1 VGYVEQEL
9 DIEGGTPVPSG
20 QQERAQAAAIT
31 PGGPPEEQQPAPAE
45 RVLALLG
52 GHRLSPGQRRIAQ
65 YIIDHLT
72 EAAFLSIT
80 DLAERVGV
88 SQPSVTRFATSLG
101 YSGYPALREALQP
114 IALSAVAGSPETR
127 AEIRRNE
134 LQAAVDAEIQNLE
147 NLRRVLADTDRML
160 GIGRELAFSMP
171 LTVLGLRISVS
182 LAEYFAYA
190 ARRIHPDVRLVTRG
204 GSVAYD
210 ALLQSREAGGT
221 WVLAFAMPRH
231 ANETLAAL
239 RAARRTGLRV
249 ALITDLT
256 LGPLVDEA
264 DVTLTAGTGS
274 RLVFDSYAAPGVLSA
289 AVLQAMADAD
299 PERTQVRL
307 EGYEQVA
314 DQHDFFLDD

>member
-1 VGYVEQEL
+1 MA
-9 DIEGGTPVPSG
+9 SG

-31 PGGPPEEQQPAPAE
+31 PGGQSVDAERAPAD
-45 RVLALLG
+45 RVRGLFDG
-52 GHRLSPGQRRIAQ
+52 RRLSPGQRRIAQ
-65 YIIDHLT
+65 YLIDHLT

-80 DLAERVGV
+80 ELAERVGV

-101 YSGYPALREALQP
+101 FSGYPALRDALQP
-114 IALSAVAGSPETR
+114 LALKAVAGAPEGD
-127 AEIRRNE
+127 ENRRNE
-134 LQAAVDAEIQNLE
+134 LQAAVDAEIENLE
-147 NLRRVLADTDRML
+147 NVRRLLADTDRVL
-160 GIGRELAFSMP
+160 DIGRDLARSVP

-210 ALLQSREAGGT
+210 ALLQSRAAGGT

-231 ANETLAAL
+231 AKETLGAM
-239 RAARRTGLRV
+239 RAARSAGLRI

-264 DVTLTAGTGS
+264 DVALTAGTGS
-274 RLVFDSYAAPGVLSA
+274 RLVFDSYAAPGVLA
-289 AVLQAMADAD
+289 AALLQAMADAD
-299 PERTQVRL
+299 PERTQARL

-314 DQHDFFLDD
+314 EQHNFFL

>member
-1 VGYVEQEL
+1 MA
-9 DIEGGTPVPSG
+9 SG
-20 QQERAQAAAIT
+20 QQARAQAAAIT
-31 PGGPPEEQQPAPAE
+31 RGRQEPFGDPAPAD
-45 RVLALLG
+45 RVRALFG
-52 GHRLSPGQRRIAQ
+52 SRRLSPGQRRIAT

-101 YSGYPALREALQP
+101 YSGFPALREALQP
-114 IALSAVAGSPETR
+114 IALSAVAGAQETR
-127 AEIRRNE
+127 EQIRRNE
-134 LQAAVDAEIQNLE
+134 LQAAVDAEIENLE
-147 NLRRVLADTDRML
+147 SLRRVLADTDKVL
-160 GIGRELAFSMP
+160 DVGRELARSVP
-171 LTVLGLRISVS
+171 LTVVGLRISVS

-210 ALLQSREAGGT
+210 ALLQSREAGGS
-221 WVLAFAMPRH
+221 WVLAYAMPRH

-239 RAARRTGLRV
+239 RAARSTGLRV

-256 LGPLVDEA
+256 LGPLVEEA
-264 DVTLTAGTGS
+264 DVALSAGTGS
-274 RLVFDSYAAPGVLSA
+274 RLVFDSYSAPGVLSA

-299 PERTQVRL
+299 PERTQSRL

-314 DQHDFFLDD
+314 DQHDFFIAD

>member
-1 VGYVEQEL
+1 M
-9 DIEGGTPVPSG
+9 PSG
-20 QQERAQAAAIT
+20 QQARAQASAIT
-31 PGGPPEEQQPAPAE
+31 PGKPGSPSADPEPSPMD
-45 RVLALLG
+45 RVLALFG
-52 GHRLSPGQRRIAQ
+52 GHRLSPAQRRIAQ
-65 YIIDHLT
+65 YMTDHLT

-88 SQPSVTRFATSLG
+88 SQPSVTRFASSLG
-101 YSGYPALREALQP
+101 FSGFPALREALQP
-114 IALSAVAGSPETR
+114 IALSAVAGSPDTR
-127 AEIRRNE
+127 EEIRRNE
-134 LQAAVDAEIQNLE
+134 LQVAIDAEIDNLAS
-147 NLRRVLADTDRML
+147 LRRVLADPNQVL
-160 GIGRELAFSMP
+160 AIGRELARSVP
-171 LTVLGLRISVS
+171 LTILGLRISVS

-221 WVLAFAMPRH
+221 WLLAFAMPRH

-239 RAARRTGLRV
+239 RAARRTGLSV

-256 LGPLVDEA
+256 MGPLVEAA

-274 RLVFDSYAAPGVLSA
+274 RLVFDSYAAPVVMSA
-289 AVLQAMADAD
+289 AVLQAMADAE
-299 PERTQVRL
+299 PERTQTRL

-314 DQHDFFLDD
+314 EQHDFFLEE

>member
-1 VGYVEQEL
+1 M
-9 DIEGGTPVPSG
+9 PSG

-31 PGGPPEEQQPAPAE
+31 PGGQPEEQEPTPAE

-65 YIIDHLT
+65 YIIDHLP

-101 YSGYPALREALQP
+101 YTGYPALREALQP
-114 IALSAVAGSPETR
+114 IALSAVAGSPESR

-147 NLRRVLADTDRML
+147 NLRRVLADTDRVL
-160 GIGRELAFSMP
+160 DIGRELALSVP

-210 ALLQSREAGGT
+210 ALLQSRAAGGT

-256 LGPLVDEA
+256 LGPLVEEA
-264 DVTLTAGTGS
+264 EVTLTAGTGS

-299 PERTQVRL
+299 PGRTQLRL

-314 DQHDFFLDD
+314 DQHDFFIDD